1 MGSVKTPIAK
11 IRDMASDLLAR
22 ASLASRAGVTYS
34 GDRKVFTILGYKAIL
49 TTQDYRDRYKR
60 NAIAARIVE
69 AFPKATWRSGVEI
82 IEDEN
87 PDNVTT
93 FEAAWEELEKK
104 LNIVSVLMRA
114 DILAGL
120 GRYSVVLI
128 GAEGDL
134 EGELPRMSGP
144 EKVLYLTP
152 FAEDDAIIDKV
163 VSDSNDPRFGLPER
177 YKFKRISTTPRF
189 VHWTRVLHIAD
200 GILDESLYGEPRLA
214 RCWNLLDDLEKVS
227 GAGAEAFW
235 LRAHQG
241 FQLDVPPDIEMTE
254 SDMTDLQ
261 DEVDEYIHG
270 FRRFMR
276 TRGVE
281 LKPLGSEVASFA
293 GQVDAIITLIAG
305 GIGIPKRILVGSE
318 RGQLSSTQDRTNWH
332 ERVLDRQLQYAS
344 PQIISPLIERLIEY
358 GVFPQPLDYEI
369 RWPAIQNL
377 AEDQRAEVANT
388 LAGLNKR
395 IGEVIITGAEIRD
408 RILMLPRLVEV
419 DEEIEEEVVE
429 EEEVEEE
436 PPTALKKS
444 LKMSKNRQ
452 KKNRGKIFTWP
463 RIDTKENCH

>member
-1 MGSVKTPIAK
+1 MGPSITK
-11 IRDMASDLLAR
+11 IRELASDVLAR
-22 ASLASRAGVTYS
+22 ASLASKAGITYG
-34 GDRKVFTILGYKAIL
+34 GDRKVFTILGYKL
-49 TTQDYRDRYKR
+49 KLVTQDYRDRYKR

-87 PDNVTT
+87 PDSLTL
-93 FEAAWEELEKK
+93 FEAAWEELEKR
-104 LNIVSVLMRA
+104 LNVVSILMRA

-128 GAEGDL
+128 GAEGKL
-134 EGELPRMSGP
+134 EEELPRMSGP
-144 EKVLYLTP
+144 EKILYLSP
-152 FAEDDAIIDKV
+152 FAEQDVTIDRFIT
-163 VSDSNDPRFGLPER
+163 DSSESRFGLPEL
-177 YKFKRISTTPRF
+177 YKFKRLSSTSNSQPRL

-200 GILDESLYGEPRLA
+200 GILDEPLYGEPRLA

-227 GAGAEAFW
+227 GAGAEAYW

-241 FQLDVPPDIEMTE
+241 FQLDVPPDVEMTE

-261 DEVDEYIHG
+261 DEVDEYVHG
-270 FRRFMR
+270 MRRFMR

-281 LKPLGSEVASFA
+281 LKPLGSDVSAFA

-318 RGQLSSTQDRTNWH
+318 RGQLASTQDRTNWH

-344 PQIISPLIERLIEY
+344 PQIISPLIDRFIEY
-358 GVFPQPLDYEI
+358 GVLPQPLDYEI
-369 RWPAIQNL
+369 RWPVIQNL
-377 AEDQRAEVANT
+377 SEDQRADVANT

-395 IGEVIITGAEIRD
+395 IGEIVITGAEIRD
-408 RILMLPRLVEV
+408 RILGLPRL
-419 DEEIEEEVVE
+419 EEVSTEPVEPVE
-429 EEEVEEE
+429 EPVEEE

-444 LKMSKNRQ
+444 LEMLTTQQ

-463 RIDTKENCH
+463 QTDTNEGCR